1 MNDRQIGRPGSI
13 VKAPSSFVLA
23 VDRYRST
30 HPMLTPEA
38 DTVLLIALVVNALIV
53 AGLIVAPRVR
63 NWWRRRSA
71 GPPIAKGVS
80 TSGRPGRA
88 AADAGQ
94 PWFVTPSPNGAANG
108 AASGDRAR
116 IVLASVSMP
125 ALASPSSWATW
136 LEEEAARAV
145 RYERPA
151 TIVLVELAGLDR
163 LADRVGVA
171 AADRL
176 IPPVAST
183 IRRHARAADR
193 LARLSATRFGVLLV
207 ETDEVSAINYIERIR
222 SNCDVWLAAGAV
234 SLRLSAGW
242 AEIRPDRG
250 AEAALRE
257 AEQRLFDDRRRSE
270 SAEPA
275 SQAGEHDGRSAVLQ
289 TSGT

>member
-1 MNDRQIGRPGSI
+1 
-13 VKAPSSFVLA
+13 
-23 VDRYRST
+23 
-30 HPMLTPEA
+30 MLTPEA

-63 NWWRRRSA
+63 DWWRRRSA
-71 GPPIAKGVS
+71 GPPIANGGS
-80 TSGRPGRA
+80 ASGRPGHA
-88 AADAGQ
+88 TADAGQ
-94 PWFVTPSPNGAANG
+94 PWFVSPSTNGAANG
-108 AASGDRAR
+108 AANGTSNGASNGDRAR
-116 IVLASVSMP
+116 VELASVSMP
-125 ALASPSSWATW
+125 ALATPSSWATW

-222 SNCDVWLAAGAV
+222 STCDVWLAAGAV

-270 SAEPA
+270 STEPA
-275 SQAGEHDGRSAVLQ
+275 PQAGEPDGRSAVLQ
-289 TSGT
+289 ASGT

>member
-1 MNDRQIGRPGSI
+1 
-13 VKAPSSFVLA
+13 
-23 VDRYRST
+23 
-30 HPMLTPEA
+30 
-38 DTVLLIALVVNALIV
+38 
-53 AGLIVAPRVR
+53 
-63 NWWRRRSA
+63 
-71 GPPIAKGVS
+71 
-80 TSGRPGRA
+80 
-88 AADAGQ
+88 
-94 PWFVTPSPNGAANG
+94 
-108 AASGDRAR
+108 
-116 IVLASVSMP
+116 
-125 ALASPSSWATW
+125 
-136 LEEEAARAV
+136 V

-163 LADRVGVA
+163 LAERVGVA

-222 SNCDVWLAAGAV
+222 SSCDVWLAAGAV

-250 AEAALRE
+250 AEAAHRE

-270 SAEPA
+270 SAESAPE
-275 SQAGEHDGRSAVLQ
+275 AGEHEGRSAVLQ
-289 TSGT
+289 ASGT

>member
-1 MNDRQIGRPGSI
+1 
-13 VKAPSSFVLA
+13 
-23 VDRYRST
+23 
-30 HPMLTPEA
+30 MLTPEA

-63 NWWRRRSA
+63 DRWRRRSA
-71 GPPIAKGVS
+71 GTPIATGGS
-80 TSGRPGRA
+80 TSGRAGNA

-94 PWFVTPSPNGAANG
+94 PWFVAPSTNG
-108 AASGDRAR
+108 AASTALNGASNGNRAR
-116 IVLASVSMP
+116 VELASVSMP
-125 ALASPSSWATW
+125 ALATPSSWATW

-145 RYERPA
+145 RYERLA

-163 LADRVGVA
+163 LAERVGVA

-222 SNCDVWLAAGAV
+222 SSCDVWLAAGAV

-250 AEAALRE
+250 AEAAQRE

-270 SAEPA
+270 SAEPVA
-275 SQAGEHDGRSAVLQ
+275 QAGEHDGRSPVLQ
-289 TSGT
+289 ASGT

>member
-1 MNDRQIGRPGSI
+1 MP
-13 VKAPSSFVLA
+13 
-23 VDRYRST
+23 
-30 HPMLTPEA
+30 TPEA

-63 NWWRRRSA
+63 DWWRRRSA
-71 GPPIAKGVS
+71 GRLIA
-80 TSGRPGRA
+80 SGWSASRGPGHP

-94 PWFVTPSPNGAANG
+94 PWFVTPSTNRAANG
-108 AASGDRAR
+108 GSNSASNGDRAR
-116 IVLASVSMP
+116 VEPATVSMP
-125 ALASPSSWATW
+125 QLASPSSWATW

-163 LADRVGVA
+163 LADRVGAA

-193 LARLSATRFGVLLV
+193 LARLSATRFGILLV

-222 SNCDVWLAAGAV
+222 TNCDLWLAAGAV

-250 AEAALRE
+250 AEATLRD

-270 SAEPA
+270 SADAAP
-275 SQAGEHDGRSAVLQ
+275 QAGGRDSLPAVLQ
-289 TSGT
+289 ASGT

>member
-1 MNDRQIGRPGSI
+1 
-13 VKAPSSFVLA
+13 
-23 VDRYRST
+23 
-30 HPMLTPEA
+30 MLTPEA

-63 NWWRRRSA
+63 GWWRRRSA
-71 GPPIAKGVS
+71 GRPIASGGS
-80 TSGRPGRA
+80 TGGRPGRA

-94 PWFVTPSPNGAANG
+94 PWFVTPSTNGASNG
-108 AASGDRAR
+108 ERAR
-116 IVLASVSMP
+116 VEPPSVSMP
-125 ALASPSSWATW
+125 QLASPSAWATW

-151 TIVLVELAGLDR
+151 TIVLVDLAGLDR
-163 LADRVGVA
+163 LADRVGAV

-176 IPPVAST
+176 IPPVATT

-222 SNCDVWLAAGAV
+222 SSCDVWLAAGAV

-270 SAEPA
+270 SAEAAP
-275 SQAGEHDGRSAVLQ
+275 QAGEHDGRSAVLQ

>member
-1 MNDRQIGRPGSI
+1 
-13 VKAPSSFVLA
+13 
-23 VDRYRST
+23 
-30 HPMLTPEA
+30 MLTPEA

-63 NWWRRRSA
+63 GWWRRRSA
-71 GPPIAKGVS
+71 GRPIASGGS
-80 TSGRPGRA
+80 TGGRPGRA

-94 PWFVTPSPNGAANG
+94 PWFVTPSTNGAASSAATGAANG
-108 AASGDRAR
+108 DRAR
-116 IVLASVSMP
+116 VEPATVSMP
-125 ALASPSSWATW
+125 QLASPSAWATW

-151 TIVLVELAGLDR
+151 TIVLVDLAGLDR
-163 LADRVGVA
+163 LADRVGAV

-176 IPPVAST
+176 IPPVATT

-222 SNCDVWLAAGAV
+222 SSCDVWLAAGAV

-270 SAEPA
+270 SAEAAP
-275 SQAGEHDGRSAVLQ
+275 QAGEHDGRSAVLQ

>member
-1 MNDRQIGRPGSI
+1 
-13 VKAPSSFVLA
+13 
-23 VDRYRST
+23 
-30 HPMLTPEA
+30 MLTPEA

-63 NWWRRRSA
+63 DWWRRRSA
-71 GPPIAKGVS
+71 GPTIANGGS
-80 TSGRPGRA
+80 TGGRPAHA

-94 PWFVTPSPNGAANG
+94 PWFVTPATNGAANG
-108 AASGDRAR
+108 ATNGASNGDRAR
-116 IVLASVSMP
+116 VGPPSVSMP
-125 ALASPSSWATW
+125 QLAPPSYWATW

-145 RYERPA
+145 RYERLA

-176 IPPVAST
+176 IPPVAAT

-207 ETDEVSAINYIERIR
+207 ETDEVSAINYIERIQ
-222 SNCDVWLAAGAV
+222 SSCDVWLAAGAV

-275 SQAGEHDGRSAVLQ
+275 SQAGGHDGLPAVLQ
-289 TSGT
+289 ASGT

>member
-1 MNDRQIGRPGSI
+1 
-13 VKAPSSFVLA
+13 
-23 VDRYRST
+23 
-30 HPMLTPEA
+30 MLTPEA

-63 NWWRRRSA
+63 GWWRRRSA
-71 GPPIAKGVS
+71 GWPMAKGGS
-80 TSGRPGRA
+80 SSGRPGRA

-94 PWFVTPSPNGAANG
+94 PWFVTPSTNG
-108 AASGDRAR
+108 AASSAATGASNGDRAR
-116 IVLASVSMP
+116 VEPATVSMP
-125 ALASPSSWATW
+125 QLASPSAWATW

-176 IPPVAST
+176 IPPVATT

-207 ETDEVSAINYIERIR
+207 ETGEVSAINYIERIR
-222 SNCDVWLAAGAV
+222 SSCDVWLAAGAV

-250 AEAALRE
+250 AEAAYRE
-257 AEQRLFDDRRRSE
+257 AEQRLFDDRWRSE

-275 SQAGEHDGRSAVLQ
+275 AKAGEHDGRSAVLQ